1 MIFSTTVV
9 VFVDPEHSEAPL
21 VRVVRDLS
29 GSAANAGASTQ
40 TFNQGGLG
48 FPGGFGG
55 GLSGSAANVIN
66 NFKSSIFEKWLNFIL
81 D

>member
-1 MIFSTTVV
+1 MDFAVV
-9 VFVDPEHSEAPL
+9 LVIPDGVDEPT

-40 TFNQGGLG
+40 TFNQGGFGG

-55 GLSGSAANVIN
+55 GLSGSAANAG
-66 NFKSSIFEKWLNFIL
+66 KEMLQP
-81 D
+81 